1 MNYEK
6 LIRIVPK
13 MGGVFF
19 EAGANDGVFQ
29 SYTCRLE
36 RERNWTGVLV
46 EPSLTAYNAC
56 KVNRPRSKVLNCA
69 LTDEPVETITGDFDG
84 SPMASISGTR
94 LNRPAAVT
102 VKATSLT
109 KVFAEH
115 FKGVTVDLMS
125 IDVENYELNVL
136 RSLDY
141 ARFRPQFILAE
152 IYTASFYDVVN
163 FLLGNNYVLINNIT
177 NFNKRDN
184 PQWDGTHN
192 DFLFRDLMPAGTARG
207 V

>member
-6 LIRIVPK
+6 LVRYLNNK
-13 MGGVFF
+13 TNGVFF

-36 RERNWTGVLV
+36 KELNWSGVLV
-46 EPSLTAYNAC
+46 EPSLIAFNAC
-56 KVNRPRSKVLNCA
+56 KANRPQSKVLNCA
-69 LTDEPVETITGDFDG
+69 LTDQNVETITGDFDG
-84 SPMASISGTR
+84 NPMCSIAGTR
-94 LNRPAAVT
+94 LNRAASVT

-115 FKGVTVDLMS
+115 FQSATVDLIS

-136 RSLDY
+136 RSLDFS
-141 ARFRPQFILAE
+141 RFRPRFILVE

-163 FLLGNNYVLINNIT
+163 FLLANNYLLISNIT
-177 NFNKRDN
+177 NFNKKDN
-184 PQWDGTHN
+184 PHWDGTHN
-192 DFLFRDLMPAGTARG
+192 DFLFRDLLPPKPA